1 MIHLFIILIN
11 ALNLLKLKNKRSQE
25 ELNMKDA
32 LDLFKEK
39 MHLNKGLNKV
49 EIEELWYSELG
60 NGIKNYTE
68 RVNFDNG
75 VLRVRL
81 TSSALKEELSY
92 GKEKII
98 ARLNEQLPNPL
109 IKKLILN

>member
-1 MIHLFIILIN
+1 M
-11 ALNLLKLKNKRSQE
+11 KLKNKRNRE
-25 ELNMKDA
+25 ELSMKDA
-32 LDLFKEK
+32 LDLFKDE
-39 MHLNKGLNKV
+39 MHLNKGLDKV

-68 RVNFDNG
+68 KVDFNNG
-75 VLRVRL
+75 TLRVSL
-81 TSSALKEELSY
+81 KSSALREELSY

-109 IKKLILN
+109 ITKLVLN